1 MNMPTKHKTFCKFPN
16 CPNLITAADR
26 SYCNDHAK
34 YRTNFKRH
42 NRFVQGDY
50 RWNKLSKWYLR
61 NNPLCVKCLSVG
73 LTVAATEVDHI
84 IPRQD
89 GGDNSRENLQS
100 LCKSC
105 HSRKTAKEIA
115 ERMRNE

>member
-50 RWNKLSKWYLR
+50 R
-61 NNPLCVKCLSVG
+61 
-73 LTVAATEVDHI
+73 TEVDHI